1 MSKTTFAERLV
12 ESMKAAGFTQASLA
26 AAVGMS
32 QSSIWKLTSGAAS
45 GSRKTVE
52 LAKALHV
59 RPEWLASGELPMNDN
74 ESNAM
79 IKKNKA
85 IILSMTPEEREDA
98 SLLRASRKN
107 RIAKGSGTTINDVN
121 RLINQYEKAKD
132 QMRLL
137 KRLAK
142 NNPNIK

>member
-1 MSKTTFAERLV
+1 
-12 ESMKAAGFTQASLA
+12 
-26 AAVGMS
+26 
-32 QSSIWKLTSGAAS
+32 
-45 GSRKTVE
+45 
-52 LAKALHV
+52 
-59 RPEWLASGELPMNDN
+59 
-74 ESNAM
+74 
-79 IKKNKA
+79 
-85 IILSMTPEEREDA
+85 MTPEEREDA

-107 RIAKGSGTTINDVN
+107 RIAKGSGTTVNDVN